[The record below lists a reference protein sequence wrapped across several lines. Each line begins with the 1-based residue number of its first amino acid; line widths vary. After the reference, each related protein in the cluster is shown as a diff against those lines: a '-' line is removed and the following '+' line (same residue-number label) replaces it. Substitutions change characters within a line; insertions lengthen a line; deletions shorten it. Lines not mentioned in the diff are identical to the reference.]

1 MVELVLFGMLLVLLL
16 LRLWPRSKRCAQHHQ
31 GKIMNMQRQDV
42 ISLSADSPARRE
54 NWGDWQGPGAQELN
68 MRLVPTP
75 LPRQDFA
82 IRMPEFSG
90 LLQRQFIHAGD

>member
-1 MVELVLFGMLLVLLL
+1 M
-16 LRLWPRSKRCAQHHQ
+16 H
-31 GKIMNMQRQDV
+31 MQRQDV
-42 ISLSADSPARRE
+42 TSLSADSPARRE
-54 NWGDWQGPGAQELN
+54 NWGDWQGLIGAQELN

-82 IRMPEFSG
+82 IRMPEFPG